1 MFLSNNFLLRNIIR
15 ISPGP
20 IIRIMAK
27 LLKTEENDIDS
38 KDTTLTALSQSY
50 LDIIKAI
57 GEDPNREGL
66 LKTPARAAK
75 ALQFFTHG
83 YKETLKSVVNDAV
96 FSVEDTQ
103 MVILKD
109 VEIFSLCE
117 HHLVPFFGKVS
128 VGYLPNN
135 KVLGLSKL
143 ARIIEIFSRRLQ
155 IQEQLTK
162 QIADAIVEA
171 IHPAGVGV
179 VIEAKHMCMLM
190 RGVEKVS
197 SNAVTS
203 MMLGEFRENSK
214 TRDEF
219 LTLISRSQ
227 KL

>member
-1 MFLSNNFLLRNIIR
+1 
-15 ISPGP
+15 
-20 IIRIMAK
+20 MAS
-27 LLKTEENDIDS
+27 LTIEEDKIDS
-38 KDTTLTALSQSY
+38 NDATLSALSQSY
-50 LDIIKAI
+50 LDIIKSI
-57 GEDPNREGL
+57 GEDPSREGL

-75 ALQFFTHG
+75 AFQFFTHG
-83 YKETLKSVVNDAV
+83 YNESIQSVVNDAV
-96 FSVEDTQ
+96 FYVEDTQ

-128 VGYLPNN
+128 VGYLPNK

-171 IHPAGVGV
+171 IQPAGVGV
-179 VIEAKHMCMLM
+179 VIEAKHLCMLM

-197 SNAVTS
+197 SNALTS

-227 KL
+227 RL

>member
-1 MFLSNNFLLRNIIR
+1 MSHLLD
-15 ISPGP
+15 PD
-20 IIRIMAK
+20 
-27 LLKTEENDIDS
+27 EENVDS
-38 KDTTLTALSQSY
+38 TDPVIPTLTQCY
-50 LDIIKAI
+50 LDIIKAV

-66 LKTPARAAK
+66 IKTPARAAR
-75 ALQFFTHG
+75 AFQFFTHG
-83 YKETLKSVVNDAV
+83 YKEDVQTVVNDAV
-96 FSVEDTQ
+96 FCVDYNQ

-109 VEIFSLCE
+109 IEIFSLCE

-128 VGYLPNN
+128 VGYLPKN

-143 ARIIEIFSRRLQ
+143 ARIVEIFSRRLQ

-171 IHPAGVGV
+171 IQPAGVGV

-197 SNAVTS
+197 SNALTS

-219 LTLISRSQ
+219 LTLISRNQ
-227 KL
+227 KM

>member
-1 MFLSNNFLLRNIIR
+1 MSHLLDPDEENVD
-15 ISPGP
+15 STDP
-20 IIRIMAK
+20 IIP
-27 LLKTEENDIDS
+27 
-38 KDTTLTALSQSY
+38 TLTQCY
-50 LDIIKAI
+50 LDIIKAV

-66 LKTPARAAK
+66 IKTPARAAR
-75 ALQFFTHG
+75 AFQFFTHG
-83 YKETLKSVVNDAV
+83 YKEDVQTVVNDAV
-96 FSVEDTQ
+96 FCVDYNQ

-109 VEIFSLCE
+109 IEIFSLCE

-128 VGYLPNN
+128 VGYLPKN

-143 ARIIEIFSRRLQ
+143 EIFSRRLQ

-171 IHPAGVGV
+171 IQPAGVGV

-197 SNAVTS
+197 SNALTS

-219 LTLISRSQ
+219 LTLISRNQ
-227 KL
+227 KM

>member
-1 MFLSNNFLLRNIIR
+1 MSRIFDVDEDNIE
-15 ISPGP
+15 STDP
-20 IIRIMAK
+20 
-27 LLKTEENDIDS
+27 TV
-38 KDTTLTALSQSY
+38 TALTKSY
-50 LDIIKAI
+50 LDIIKAV

-66 LKTPARAAK
+66 VKTPARAAK
-75 ALQFFTHG
+75 AFQFFTHG
-83 YKETLKSVVNDAV
+83 YSETVQTVVNDAI
-96 FSVEDTQ
+96 FSVDYDQ

-109 VEIFSLCE
+109 IEIFSLCE

-128 VGYLPNN
+128 VGYLPNK

-162 QIADAIVEA
+162 QIAEAIVEA
-171 IHPAGVGV
+171 IQPAGVGV

-197 SNAVTS
+197 SNALTS

-219 LTLISRSQ
+219 LTLISRNQ
-227 KL
+227 KQ

>member
-1 MFLSNNFLLRNIIR
+1 MTDED
-15 ISPGP
+15 
-20 IIRIMAK
+20 K
-27 LLKTEENDIDS
+27 LNSDEAA
-38 KDTTLTALSQSY
+38 LTALTQSY
-50 LDIIKAI
+50 LNIIKTI

-75 ALQFFTHG
+75 AFQFFTHG
-83 YKETLKSVVNDAV
+83 YNESLQSVVNGAI

-109 VEIFSLCE
+109 IEIFSLCE

-143 ARIIEIFSRRLQ
+143 ARIVEIFSRRLQ

-162 QIADAIVEA
+162 QIADAVVEA
-171 IHPAGVGV
+171 IQPAGVGV

-197 SNAVTS
+197 SNALTS
-203 MMLGEFRENSK
+203 MMLGEFRENPK

-227 KL
+227 RL